1 MTASILIVEDEN
13 IIALDIKTTLTNLGY
28 AVPALASTG
37 EEAIEKVAEL
47 DPDLVLMDIHLR
59 GAMDGV
65 DAAEAI
71 RSRFD
76 VPVVYLTAYADPAT
90 VGRARVTEPYGYVLK
105 PFDEREL
112 HVVIEM
118 ALYRHRMAS
127 ELKDSER
134 WLSATLR
141 SIGDG
146 VIAVDH
152 LWRVRFMN
160 PVAENLTGWPVE
172 RAIGRDLA
180 DVLRVSIATPPRP
193 LPAGDRQVG
202 GGVAEG
208 ILFALDGR
216 ELPVE
221 ESSTTIRDPNGR
233 VVGSVVAVR
242 DISERRSRDATHFES
257 PAQDVAAAVAQL
269 ERLLP
274 LVDGTAEQHARRT
287 MHLLERALAEIR
299 LTSGKS
305 W

>member
-1 MTASILIVEDEN
+1 MPFA
-13 IIALDIKTTLTNLGY
+13 
-28 AVPALASTG
+28 ALAS
-37 EEAIEKVAEL
+37 AARKRSRRRHEL

-65 DAAEAI
+65 EAAEAI
-71 RSRFD
+71 RSALRRAGRLSD
-76 VPVVYLTAYADPAT
+76 RVRRPSD
-90 VGRARVTEPYGYVLK
+90 GRRARVTEPYGYVLK

-193 LPAGDRQVG
+193 LPAGRPSGRRRRRG
-202 GGVAEG
+202 GHSVRARR
-208 ILFALDGR
+208 ARAAGR
-216 ELPVE
+216 
-221 ESSTTIRDPNGR
+221 G
-233 VVGSVVAVR
+233 
-242 DISERRSRDATHFES
+242 
-257 PAQDVAAAVAQL
+257 
-269 ERLLP
+269 
-274 LVDGTAEQHARRT
+274 EQHHDPRPQRPRGRLGRR
-287 MHLLERALAEIR
+287 RA
-299 LTSGKS
+299 
-305 W
+305 